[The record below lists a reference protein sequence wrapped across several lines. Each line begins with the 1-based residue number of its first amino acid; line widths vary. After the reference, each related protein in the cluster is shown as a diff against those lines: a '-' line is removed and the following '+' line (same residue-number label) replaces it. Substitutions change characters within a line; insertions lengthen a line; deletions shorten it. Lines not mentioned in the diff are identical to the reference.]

1 MLTPEELGALPNS
14 VVSIYQELEDFIIK
28 DIARRINKA
37 GKITDTAKWQLERAT
52 EFGMAKETLE
62 KKIAEILNKSQKEI
76 EKLFTEAATLSTERD
91 AVLYEQ
97 AKLTPLHLST
107 SEELKAFV
115 DAAIVQTKGELRNIT
130 RSLGF
135 VSKGANGKLINK
147 QLTKFYQDI
156 LDFTQFQIA
165 SGVADYQTSIRNAI
179 KQISQSGV
187 RVINYESG
195 WVNRLDVAVR
205 RASLTGV
212 NQMNGNMTNFSI
224 KELGAE
230 YVEVTAHAG
239 ARVGGNTPYSD
250 HSKWQGKVYRLK
262 GSEPGYPNFAESTG
276 YGLDGS
282 GLLGWNCRHSFY
294 PFFPGI
300 SERAYTDKE
309 LENIEPKPFS
319 YKGREYTYYEATQ
332 RQRLIER
339 NIRATKRELIGYDAV
354 GDKEAFTQASIKLQQ
369 QKKEYNDF
377 SKAAGIRKKNDRQQ
391 VIGFDKSKAQ
401 KAVWANKKKV
411 R

>member
-14 VVSIYQELEDFIIK
+14 VIEIYQELEDFIIK

-52 EFGMAKETLE
+52 EFGMAKETIE

-97 AKLTPLHLST
+97 AKLTPLHIST
-107 SEELKAFV
+107 SEELKAYL

-130 RSLGF
+130 QSLGF

-179 KQISQSGV
+179 KQIAQSGA

-205 RASLTGV
+205 RAALTGV

-224 KELGAE
+224 KELGAK

-250 HSKWQGKVYRLK
+250 HSKWQGKVYKLK
-262 GSEPGYPNFAESTG
+262 GSEPGYPNFSESTG

-282 GLLGWNCRHSFY
+282 GLMGWNCRHSFY

-309 LENIEPKPFS
+309 LENIEPKLFS

-377 SKAAGIRKKNDRQQ
+377 SKAAGIRKKKERQQ
-391 VIGFDKSKAQ
+391 VLGYNKSKAQ
-401 KAVWANKKKV
+401 KAVWANKKNKK
-411 R
+411 